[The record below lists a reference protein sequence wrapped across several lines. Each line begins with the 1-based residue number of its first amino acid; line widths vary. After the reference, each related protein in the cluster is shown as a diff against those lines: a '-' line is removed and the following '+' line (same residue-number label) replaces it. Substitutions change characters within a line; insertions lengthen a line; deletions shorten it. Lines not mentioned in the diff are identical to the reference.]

1 MSTTGRTAM
10 RWWFVGIVIPAIVV
24 STDALAQKSLQ
35 ELEAAS
41 RFEQALAAVDA
52 IQHRKKLQ
60 CVLSIANTALCDC
73 LSRKLPVTTYFRSYP
88 SITSQK
94 RDTPE
99 YKQLS
104 AADMKVVDQCVSD
117 GQ

>member
-1 MSTTGRTAM
+1 M
-10 RWWFVGIVIPAIVV
+10 RWWFFGIAIPAIVV
-24 STDALAQKSLQ
+24 SKDALPQKSLQ
-35 ELEAAS
+35 DLEVAT

-52 IQHRKKLQ
+52 IKHRKKLQ
-60 CVLSIANTALCDC
+60 CVLSIANIALCDC

-94 RDTPE
+94 RDAPE
-99 YKQLS
+99 YQQLS

-117 GQ
+117 SQ